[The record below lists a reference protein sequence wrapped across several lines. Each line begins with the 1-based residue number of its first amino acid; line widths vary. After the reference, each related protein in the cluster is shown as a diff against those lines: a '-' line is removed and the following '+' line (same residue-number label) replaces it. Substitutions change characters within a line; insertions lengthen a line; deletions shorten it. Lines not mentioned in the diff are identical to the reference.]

1 MLMRHVLDMADAE
14 GRTTYIEA
22 TSAGYPLYLKL
33 GFREIDAVVVDLSSW
48 GAKKKGLNTI
58 MLRDPHPVKQV
69 P

>member
-1 MLMRHVLDMADAE
+1 MRHVLDMADAE
-14 GRTTYIEA
+14 GRKTYIEA
-22 TSAGYPLYLKL
+22 TNAGYPLYLKL
-33 GFREIDAVVVDLSSW
+33 RFREIDAVVVDLSNW